1 MECLFFFQAMS
12 ILKARVTEAE
22 ESSRELEHRIFVAGQ
37 TAGG

>member
-1 MECLFFFQAMS
+1 
-12 ILKARVTEAE
+12 VTEAE